1 MTADDDLQD
10 WDEGDPT
17 WEQHA
22 KDAVEQAWEN
32 AYFDEVRGVI
42 ELPDRD
48 EPRRSV
54 SCDNLEELQIALAE
68 IYTNE
73 WYGYVPFDSGEAVF
87 EDDADGFVGDFLT
100 DHKDAEEFFDS
111 LRVEEA
117 EEDLYQSDETV
128 ERGESQVL
136 RLDLQEI
143 NDELIRRL
151 AERPELMRELNP
163 RKFEELIAELLRD
176 KGYEVTLTPRTRDG
190 GRDILAIKREDI
202 GTALTLVECK
212 RHAAD
217 NRVGVGIVRGLYGVV
232 SADQATRGLIA
243 TTSYFTRDA
252 RAFRDKVEYR
262 LSLADFDVLSGML
275 RQFRQSR

>member
-22 KDAVEQAWEN
+22 KDAVVQAWEN

-42 ELPDRD
+42 EIPDRD

-54 SCDNLEELQIALAE
+54 SCDNIEDLQIALSE

-100 DHKDAEEFFDS
+100 DHKDAEEFFES

-128 ERGESQVL
+128 ERAAMA
-136 RLDLQEI
+136 I
-143 NDELIRRL
+143 NTAGCACL
-151 AERPELMRELNP
+151 AWAHEPGHYDDCPYCR
-163 RKFEELIAELLRD
+163 
-176 KGYEVTLTPRTRDG
+176 GVC
-190 GRDILAIKREDI
+190 LALARA
-202 GTALTLVECK
+202 ALT
-212 RHAAD
+212 AAT
-217 NRVGVGIVRGLYGVV
+217 G
-232 SADQATRGLIA
+232 DQ
-243 TTSYFTRDA
+243 
-252 RAFRDKVEYR
+252 E
-262 LSLADFDVLSGML
+262 
-275 RQFRQSR
+275 